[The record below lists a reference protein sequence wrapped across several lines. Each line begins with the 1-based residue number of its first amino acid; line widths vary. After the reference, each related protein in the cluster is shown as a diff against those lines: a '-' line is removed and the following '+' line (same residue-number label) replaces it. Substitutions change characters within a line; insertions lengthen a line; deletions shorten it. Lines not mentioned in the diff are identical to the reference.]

1 MKRILFYLLLPIIL
15 LGLTQCKGWIYEPPI
30 IATCI
35 NNSDVEIYMIMV
47 DGDNPDT
54 INLNDRLVTDF
65 IYDYAP
71 PTTEGPFC
79 HAELT
84 REEYIAQHPIQQ
96 IFICDAQKIEA
107 AKWKIKPEFILK
119 HFQADREWFEAH
131 DWTITYP

>member
-1 MKRILFYLLLPIIL
+1 
-15 LGLTQCKGWIYEPPI
+15 
-30 IATCI
+30 
-35 NNSDVEIYMIMV
+35 MIMV

-54 INLNDRLVTDF
+54 INLNDRLISDF
-65 IYDYAP
+65 IYDYTP
-71 PTTEGPFC
+71 PTTKGPFG

-96 IFICDAQKIEA
+96 IFIGDAQKLEA

-119 HFQADREWFEAH
+119 HFQADREWYEAH